1 MSKKY
6 LPPLMMWLFFEAVA
20 VSLALMLDNLFYFFN
35 FTYIGTALAIGL
47 VLYEKKKKY
56 ARNAVQLRSACTCSY
71 IWVSFAGKTCR

>member
-1 MSKKY
+1 MTHVEKVAKLMSKKY

-47 VLYEKKKKY
+47 VL
-56 ARNAVQLRSACTCSY
+56 
-71 IWVSFAGKTCR
+71 